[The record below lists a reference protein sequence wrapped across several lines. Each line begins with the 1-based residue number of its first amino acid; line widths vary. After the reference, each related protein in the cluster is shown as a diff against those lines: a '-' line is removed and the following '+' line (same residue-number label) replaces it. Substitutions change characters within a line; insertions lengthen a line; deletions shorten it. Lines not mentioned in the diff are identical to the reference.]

1 MQRVSGFKSNLNR
14 DTGKI
19 EMKTRY
25 IVIAIL
31 FTLRSVAQQN
41 PTVVFNFDSTK
52 VFMKYSDL
60 VPVLKKRNRDF
71 RQASMKALK
80 NDTVLLDGHTL
91 RMGKYYDTLAIELH
105 DELFMLLDQKIG
117 KVQHR
122 GKPVAAFETKKVRT
136 AKYGKKYF
144 VGIYYYDADT
154 KKHVLT
160 RTLYLRTNFT
170 PFPDF

>member
-1 MQRVSGFKSNLNR
+1 
-14 DTGKI
+14 
-19 EMKTRY
+19 MKTRY
-25 IVIAIL
+25 AVIAIL
-31 FTLRSVAQQN
+31 LALQSVAQQN
-41 PTVVFNFDSTK
+41 STVVFNFDSTK
-52 VFMKYSDL
+52 VFMKYSEL
-60 VPVLKKRNRDF
+60 EPVLKKRNRDF
-71 RQASMKALK
+71 RQASVKALK
-80 NDTVLLDGHTL
+80 NDTILLDGHTL

-105 DELFMLLDQKIG
+105 DELFILVDQKIG
-117 KVQHR
+117 TVVYR
-122 GKPVAAFETKKVRT
+122 GRPVTAFETKKIRT

>member
-1 MQRVSGFKSNLNR
+1 
-14 DTGKI
+14 
-19 EMKTRY
+19 MKTRY
-25 IVIAIL
+25 VVIAFL
-31 FTLRSVAQQN
+31 VVLQSVAQKN

-52 VFMKYSDL
+52 VFINYSDL
-60 VPVLKKRNRDF
+60 LPVLKKRNQDF
-71 RQASMKALK
+71 KQASVKALK
-80 NDTVLLDGHTL
+80 NDTILLDGHTL

-105 DELFMLLDQKIG
+105 DELFLLVDQKVG
-117 KVQHR
+117 KVEHR
-122 GKPVAAFETKKVRT
+122 GKPVTVFETKKVRT

>member
-1 MQRVSGFKSNLNR
+1 MNYLDILCLKHIVSCLLLLLTGLNSL
-14 DTGKI
+14 
-19 EMKTRY
+19 
-25 IVIAIL
+25 A
-31 FTLRSVAQQN
+31 QN

-60 VPVLKKRNRDF
+60 EPVLKKRNRDF
-71 RQASMKALK
+71 KQAGVKAMK
-80 NDTVLLDGHTL
+80 NDTILLDGHTL

-105 DELFMLLDQKIG
+105 DELFMLVDQKIG
-117 KVQHR
+117 TVVHR
-122 GKPVAAFETKKVRT
+122 GHPVTAFETKKVRT

>member
-1 MQRVSGFKSNLNR
+1 MMGLVWTLNG
-14 DTGKI
+14 T
-19 EMKTRY
+19 
-25 IVIAIL
+25 
-31 FTLRSVAQQN
+31 AQQN

-52 VFMKYSDL
+52 VFMKYGDL
-60 VPVLKKRNRDF
+60 EPVLKKRNREF
-71 RQASMKALK
+71 KQAAVKALK
-80 NDTVLLDGHTL
+80 NDTILLDGHTL

-105 DELFMLLDQKIG
+105 DELFILVDQKTG
-117 KVQHR
+117 TVEHR
-122 GKPVAAFETKKVRT
+122 GKPVTAFETKKVRT

>member
-1 MQRVSGFKSNLNR
+1 MFRLKSIAPFV
-14 DTGKI
+14 TGLLL
-19 EMKTRY
+19 
-25 IVIAIL
+25 ASNAL
-31 FTLRSVAQQN
+31 AQQN
-41 PTVVFNFDSTK
+41 PTVVFDFDSTK
-52 VFMKYSDL
+52 VFINYSDL
-60 VPVLKKRNRDF
+60 EPVLKKRNRDF
-71 RQASMKALK
+71 RQAAIKAQK
-80 NDTVLLDGHTL
+80 NDTILLDGHTL

-105 DELFMLLDQKIG
+105 DELFVLVDQKTG
-117 KVQHR
+117 KVEHR
-122 GKPVAAFETKKVRT
+122 GKPVKTFETKKVRT

>member
-1 MQRVSGFKSNLNR
+1 
-14 DTGKI
+14 
-19 EMKTRY
+19 MKTQCF
-25 IVIAIL
+25 VIAFL
-31 FTLRSVAQQN
+31 VVLQVAAQQN

-52 VFMKYSDL
+52 VFMKYADL
-60 VPVLKKRNRDF
+60 MPVLKKRNRDF
-71 RQASMKALK
+71 KQAAAKAMK
-80 NDTVLLDGHTL
+80 NDTILLDGHTL

-105 DELFMLLDQKIG
+105 DELFLLLDQKIG
-117 KVQHR
+117 NVVYRK
-122 GKPVAAFETKKVRT
+122 KPVTAFEIKKIRT

-144 VGIYYYDADT
+144 VGMYYYDADT